1 MNVIKK
7 EELKLLEEM
16 LRKNIQTLTKISKNM
31 TPYEKSQLISM
42 YTICL
47 QNGMNREEM
56 KRDDNVGI
64 YDYHASK
71 MVYPKT
77 KHKECDWDTLLFNR
91 KEC

>member
-1 MNVIKK
+1 MNISRK
-7 EELKLLEEM
+7 ELELLEEM

-31 TPYEKSQLISM
+31 APYEKSQLISM

-64 YDYHASK
+64 YDCYASK
-71 MVYPKT
+71 MVYPRP
-77 KHKECDWDTLLFNR
+77 KHKECDWDALLFHR

>member
-1 MNVIKK
+1 MNISRKK
-7 EELKLLEEM
+7 LEILEKM
-16 LRKNIQTLTKISKNM
+16 LRNNVQILTKISNGM
-31 TPYEKSQLISM
+31 TTYEKSQLVSM
-42 YTICL
+42 YIACL
-47 QNGMNREEM
+47 QNSMNQEDIERCNS
-56 KRDDNVGI
+56 NVGI